1 MSKEKRTIHDY
12 EDILSHSRPVS
23 RRHPKMSGI
32 DRAAQFAPFAALT
45 GHREAVRET
54 ARLTDARVEMDEN
67 QRALLD
73 EKWNRLRKH
82 REGQV
87 VAVTCFR
94 ADESKEGGSYVTI
107 RGVIK
112 KTDTMARCFV
122 MEDGT
127 EILFDDVTDVEIS
140 ARQCPARCRSRLQ

>member
-12 EDILSHSRPVS
+12 EDILGHPRPVS
-23 RRHPKMSGI
+23 TKHPKMSRI

-54 ARLTDARVEMDEN
+54 ARLTDARIVLDEN

-73 EKWNRLRKH
+73 EKWNRLQRH
-82 REGQV
+82 REGQA
-87 VAVTCFR
+87 VAVTYFQ
-94 ADESKEGGSYVTI
+94 ADESKEGGTYVTK
-107 RGVIK
+107 RGVVK
-112 KTDTMARCFV
+112 KTDTFARCFV

-127 EILFDDVTDVEIS
+127 EILFDDVTDVEINGDGI
-140 ARQCPARCRSRLQ
+140 